1 MDSQEDFWKAV
12 EAADKLVAPGVVE
25 AREQWQGKQI
35 WFLMPWGQWRRG
47 IVDHIEN
54 DGFVAV
60 VVYQKGT
67 TGIGI
72 GCSLARIPDVLK
84 LAEQ

>member
-1 MDSQEDFWKAV
+1 MDNQEWKLV
-12 EAADKLVAPGVVE
+12 QAADGVVAPGVVE
-25 AREQWQGKQI
+25 ARQVWVGQQI

-60 VVYQKGT
+60 VVYQRGT
-67 TGIGI
+67 SGIGI
-72 GCSLARIPDVLK
+72 GCSLERLPVVLK

>member
-1 MDSQEDFWKAV
+1 MDQQESSWQLE
-12 EAADKLVAPGVVE
+12 EAACVPVAPRVEE
-25 AREQWQGKQI
+25 ARKQWQGQQI

-47 IVDHIEN
+47 VVNHIDN
-54 DGFVAV
+54 DGFVAA

-72 GCSLARIPDVLK
+72 GCYIERIPDFLRLVEK
-84 LAEQ
+84 

>member
-1 MDSQEDFWKAV
+1 MDNKEGWKLV
-12 EAADKLVAPGVVE
+12 EAADSVVASGVVE
-25 AREQWQGKQI
+25 ARKQWVGKQV

-60 VVYQKGT
+60 VVYQRGT
-67 TGIGI
+67 SGIGI
-72 GCSLARIPDVLK
+72 GCSLERLPVVLK
-84 LAEQ
+84 LA

>member
-1 MDSQEDFWKAV
+1 MEKQGDFWKRV
-12 EAADKLVAPGVVE
+12 EAADRRVAPGVIE
-25 AREQWQGKQI
+25 ARERWQGKQI

-60 VVYQKGT
+60 VVYQWGS

-72 GCSLARIPDVLK
+72 GCYIERIPDFLRLV
-84 LAEQ
+84 EM

>member
-1 MDSQEDFWKAV
+1 MDNQEDFLQHI
-12 EAADKLVAPGVVE
+12 EAADRLVAPGVVE
-25 AREQWQGKQI
+25 ARTQWQGNQI

-67 TGIGI
+67 SGIGV
-72 GCSLARIPDVLK
+72 GCSLARIPVVLK
-84 LAEQ
+84 LAE